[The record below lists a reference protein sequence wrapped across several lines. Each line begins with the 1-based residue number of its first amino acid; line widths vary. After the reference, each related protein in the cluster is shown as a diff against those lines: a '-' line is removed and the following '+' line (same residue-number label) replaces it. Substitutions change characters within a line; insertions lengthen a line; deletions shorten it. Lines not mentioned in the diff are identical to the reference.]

1 MAKKE
6 TRFLDLKHGDLVCDT
21 LRGNVLTIIAV
32 NPIIRQRSSCYDPYE
47 DYYPTHD
54 VVFGNGSVLGIHENT
69 TLEPDYFKV
78 ESVEEGKKLLDTLKK
93 REYMTRFKSVEFV
106 IRKHPFTN
114 VPAVFKVVSDPW
126 GQVESLEFYSY
137 DTSIV
142 LIK

>member
-1 MAKKE
+1 MSKKE
-6 TRFLDLKHGDLVCDT
+6 TRFLDLKHGDLVCNPDHGT
-21 LRGNVLTIIAV
+21 ILTIIAV
-32 NPIIRQRSSCYDPYE
+32 NPIVRYIDPHDPYA
-47 DYYPTHD
+47 DFYPTYE
-54 VVFGNGSVLGIHENT
+54 VVFSNGSTLGIHENT
-69 TLEPDYFKV
+69 TLEPDYIKV
-78 ESVEEGKKLLDTLKK
+78 ENVEDGKKLLDTLKK

>member
-6 TRFLDLKHGDLVCDT
+6 TRFLDLKHGDLVCNPDHGT
-21 LRGNVLTIIAV
+21 ILTIIAV
-32 NPIIRQRSSCYDPYE
+32 NPIVRCTDPHDPYA
-47 DYYPTHD
+47 DFYPTYE
-54 VVFGNGSVLGIHENT
+54 VVFSDGSTLGIHENT
-69 TLEPDYFKV
+69 TLEPHYLKV
-78 ESVEEGKKLLDTLKK
+78 ESVEDGKKLLDTLKK

-142 LIK
+142 LLK

>member
-6 TRFLDLKHGDLVCDT
+6 TRFLDLKHGDLVCNPDHGT
-21 LRGNVLTIIAV
+21 ILTIIAV
-32 NPIIRQRSSCYDPYE
+32 NPIVRFFDQYDPYA
-47 DYYPTHD
+47 DFYPTYE
-54 VVFGNGSVLGIHENT
+54 VVFSDGTTLGIHENT
-69 TLEPDYFKV
+69 TLEPYYFKV
-78 ESVEEGKKLLDTLKK
+78 ESVEEGKKFMDTLKK